1 MLEKTWS
8 DHIFPVCVFA
18 PVEEKDLIKIEKIL
32 KLLSDWCQNKCVKI
46 ELVIN
51 DWGMAGL
58 IRKKYPNQFL
68 LTLGCL
74 LSKQRRDTRMNYVN
88 RNDNEFSKEKSQIDA
103 PFYRQYLAKHFNI
116 TCVSF
121 QNSGIDQSFF
131 TPDSMIGMTLHFPY
145 FQMNTSGWCPLLAM
159 LYRGSRGRQK
169 AVDDC
174 HCECMTYA
182 FEYPDFLCMTG
193 RYNSIFGYNDS
204 IRIEKEGVRLVA
216 GFLNTPLKNDS
227 AKGTKL

>member
-1 MLEKTWS
+1 M
-8 DHIFPVCVFA
+8 
-18 PVEEKDLIKIEKIL
+18 
-32 KLLSDWCQNKCVKI
+32 DWCQNKCVKI

-103 PFYRQYLAKHFNI
+103 PFYRQYLAKPFNI
-116 TCVSF
+116 TRVSF

-131 TPDSMIGMTLHFPY
+131 TARQYDWHDASFSVFSNEY
-145 FQMNTSGWCPLLAM
+145 FWMVSAFGNALQ
-159 LYRGSRGRQK
+159 RQQRK
-169 AVDDC
+169 A
-174 HCECMTYA
+174 E
-182 FEYPDFLCMTG
+182 
-193 RYNSIFGYNDS
+193 SS
-204 IRIEKEGVRLVA
+204 
-216 GFLNTPLKNDS
+216 
-227 AKGTKL
+227 

>member
-1 MLEKTWS
+1 
-8 DHIFPVCVFA
+8 
-18 PVEEKDLIKIEKIL
+18 
-32 KLLSDWCQNKCVKI
+32 
-46 ELVIN
+46 
-51 DWGMAGL
+51 
-58 IRKKYPNQFL
+58 
-68 LTLGCL
+68 
-74 LSKQRRDTRMNYVN
+74 MNYVN

-116 TCVSF
+116 TRVSF

-169 AVDDC
+169 AVDYC
-174 HCECMTYA
+174 HCECMKYA
-182 FEYPDFLCMTG
+182 FEYPDFLCM
-193 RYNSIFGYNDS
+193 

>member
-1 MLEKTWS
+1 MGNGRS
-8 DHIFPVCVFA
+8 DQ
-18 PVEEKDLIKIEKIL
+18 KKISE
-32 KLLSDWCQNKCVKI
+32 SV
-46 ELVIN
+46 
-51 DWGMAGL
+51 
-58 IRKKYPNQFL
+58 L

-116 TCVSF
+116 TRVSL

-159 LYRGSRGRQK
+159 LYRVYIKHTKSVTGS
-169 AVDDC
+169 C
-174 HCECMTYA
+174 PYC
-182 FEYPDFLCMTG
+182 
-193 RYNSIFGYNDS
+193 SIA
-204 IRIEKEGVRLVA
+204 LVTISLTS
-216 GFLNTPLKNDS
+216 GK
-227 AKGTKL
+227 

>member
-1 MLEKTWS
+1 MGNGRS
-8 DHIFPVCVFA
+8 DQ
-18 PVEEKDLIKIEKIL
+18 KKISE
-32 KLLSDWCQNKCVKI
+32 SV
-46 ELVIN
+46 
-51 DWGMAGL
+51 
-58 IRKKYPNQFL
+58 L

-88 RNDNEFSKEKSQIDA
+88 RNDNELSKEKSQVDA

-116 TCVSF
+116 TRVSF

-193 RYNSIFGYNDS
+193 RYNSIFGYNDL

-216 GFLNTPLKNDS
+216 GFLNAPLKNDS

>member
-74 LSKQRRDTRMNYVN
+74 LAKQRRDTR
-88 RNDNEFSKEKSQIDA
+88 NE
-103 PFYRQYLAKHFNI
+103 
-116 TCVSF
+116 
-121 QNSGIDQSFF
+121 
-131 TPDSMIGMTLHFPY
+131 
-145 FQMNTSGWCPLLAM
+145 
-159 LYRGSRGRQK
+159 
-169 AVDDC
+169 
-174 HCECMTYA
+174 
-182 FEYPDFLCMTG
+182 LC
-193 RYNSIFGYNDS
+193 
-204 IRIEKEGVRLVA
+204 
-216 GFLNTPLKNDS
+216 
-227 AKGTKL
+227 

>member
-1 MLEKTWS
+1 M
-8 DHIFPVCVFA
+8 C
-18 PVEEKDLIKIEKIL
+18 
-32 KLLSDWCQNKCVKI
+32 KI

-116 TCVSF
+116 TRVSLKTAA
-121 QNSGIDQSFF
+121 IDQSFF

-145 FQMNTSGWCPLLAM
+145 FQRILL
-159 LYRGSRGRQK
+159 
-169 AVDDC
+169 D
-174 HCECMTYA
+174 
-182 FEYPDFLCMTG
+182 
-193 RYNSIFGYNDS
+193 
-204 IRIEKEGVRLVA
+204 GVRFWQCFTEAAEEGRKQLMIAVV
-216 GFLNTPLKNDS
+216 NV
-227 AKGTKL
+227 